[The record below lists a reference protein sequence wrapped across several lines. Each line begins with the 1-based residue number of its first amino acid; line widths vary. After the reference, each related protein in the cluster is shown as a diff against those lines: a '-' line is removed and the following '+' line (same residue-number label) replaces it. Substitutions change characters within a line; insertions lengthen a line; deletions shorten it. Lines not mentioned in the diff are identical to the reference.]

1 MRSLCLLFA
10 LILCSA
16 AAFAQ
21 TATGTITGT
30 ISDPAGAV
38 VANAPLD
45 LKNSE
50 TGTVY
55 QTATSSTG
63 NYTFSQLPAST
74 YQLTVNVPGFKTH
87 VRQNLGVQAAQTIRI
102 DVVLEVGTNAESVT
116 VSAQASMLSTESA
129 AVNSNVTT
137 DRMNSLPI
145 LGVGPATSSTHG
157 VRNPLASS
165 VLTAGVFW
173 VPNTS
178 MRVNGAPTNTFGI
191 KLDGQDITNGVNTS
205 NSQAQM
211 QPSVDALEE
220 VAIQASNYSAEFGQ
234 AGSGLIQYTTRSGT
248 NSFHGSA
255 YDYLVNEALWA
266 HQSFDHFR
274 NKQRRNDFGGTL
286 GGPVLIPKIYNGRDK
301 TFFFFNYEQFRES
314 TIVNTVTDT
323 VPTLAYRAGNF
334 SNLIGAP
341 FTGALATDGLGN
353 KMFQGMIF
361 DPATERL
368 APNGTRARLQFVG
381 NQIPITSFDPSAV
394 KLQNLI
400 PLPNFGTAATL
411 TNNYINPFPSKRVT
425 PIPSLKMDHSFSSK
439 FKISGYWSTTTTEVQ
454 YAPGGFALSEGFPD
468 TITATRGT
476 YIYSR
481 TYRLNLDYTVT
492 PTMLLHFGAG
502 YIVNDFGDTAP
513 ITNFDMVK
521 VLGISGGT
529 LGPTTGARVPVF
541 GAPLGN
547 GPITG
552 SLMGAQ
558 SLGGVQSMG
567 PYTGQV
573 RALLQRPTGNLSLS
587 WVKGN
592 HSYKFGGEVRF
603 DGYPTVTNTNT
614 SGSFVFSQDQT
625 NNSFFQ
631 GQALGGLFAGFPYA
645 SLLLGRPSSV
655 TLAQPTNTRGG
666 RGFYAWF
673 AQDTWKVT
681 RKLTVDYG
689 VRWDLMTYPREQYG
703 RSPDF
708 SPTLAN
714 ATAGGHPGATIYEAT
729 CNCRFAK
736 NYPWAYAPRIGVSY
750 QIHSKTVLRGA
761 IGLSYSSSQG
771 GGQGSAGANQTK
783 PSASFGDPAM
793 ILSQGIPLTPIWPDL
808 RANLFPASATPGP
821 GPTVVDQNYGRP
833 ARMLQYNVG
842 LQREVFRNLVVEA
855 SYVGNRGVWW
865 RTASLLD
872 YNALTPQNL
881 LSQYGLDWNNA
892 ADRAILASPLNLAAA
907 GRFQNKVPYAGFP
920 LTQTVAQSL
929 RPFPQFTSLGATGA
943 PLGKTWYDSLQLKG
957 TKRFSHGL
965 DFTFTYTRSKE
976 LQLGAEDYTGLGIIN
991 DVFNRDT
998 NKQLS
1003 NSSRPNWMTL
1013 AANYTTPKLDQNRWL
1028 SAMVRDWTIGAVLQY
1043 GSGLPIQAPL
1053 SPTNN
1058 NSATLLRGT
1067 YATRVPGV
1075 DPYLVDIN
1083 CHCYDPSQT
1092 QVLNP
1097 AAWTNTPSGQFS
1109 PSAAYYND
1117 YRYQRRPSE
1126 LASFGRVF
1134 RVKERLSLQIRAEFN
1149 NVFNRSLLLGGTVGT
1164 YINPNPGTSTTG
1176 GGLLGTIPARGPDGR
1191 YVSGFGT
1198 INTTGTVSGERQ
1210 GTIVARL
1217 TF

>member
-1 MRSLCLLFA
+1 MRFVSLLTA
-10 LILCSA
+10 LTLCSVA
-16 AAFAQ
+16 AIAQ

-38 VANAPLD
+38 VANAPLE

-50 TGTVY
+50 TGTVS
-55 QTATSSTG
+55 QTVSSSTG
-63 NYTFSQLPAST
+63 NFNFSQLAAAT

-87 VRQNLGVQAAQTIRI
+87 VRQNLGVQSAQTIRVDI
-102 DVVLEVGTNAESVT
+102 ILEVGTSVESVT
-116 VSAQASMLSTESA
+116 VSAQASMLTTESG

-234 AGSGLIQYTTRSGT
+234 AGSGLIQYTTKSGT

-266 HQSFDHFR
+266 HHSFDHIR
-274 NKQRRNDFGGTL
+274 NKQRRNDFGGTI
-286 GGPVLIPKIYNGRDK
+286 GGPVLIPKIYNGKDR
-301 TFFFFNYEQFRES
+301 TFFFFNYERFRETS
-314 TIVNTVTDT
+314 VVNDQVTT
-323 VPTLAYRAGNF
+323 VPTLAYRSGNF
-334 SNLIGAP
+334 ANLLDGRAL
-341 FTGALATDGLGN
+341 TGAAATDGLGN
-353 KMFQGMIF
+353 KMFEGMIF
-361 DPATERL
+361 DPSTERI
-368 APNGTRARLQFVG
+368 APDGTRARLQFPG
-381 NQIPITSFDPSAV
+381 NIIPSANFDPSAV

-400 PLPNFGTAATL
+400 PKPNLGPATQL
-411 TNNYINPFPSKRVT
+411 TNNFVNPFPSNRAT
-425 PIPSLKMDHSFSSK
+425 PIPSIKIDHSLSSK
-439 FKISGYWSTTTTEVQ
+439 LKLGFYWSSTSTEVQ

-468 TITATRGT
+468 EITQTRGT

-481 TYRLNLDYTVT
+481 TWRGNMDYTLT

-502 YIVNDFGDTAP
+502 YVVNDFGDTAP
-513 ITNFDMVK
+513 ITNFDMVA
-521 VLGISGGT
+521 VLGIKGGT
-529 LGPTTGARVPVF
+529 LGPTTGARVPVWQST
-541 GAPLGN
+541 LGLN
-547 GPITG
+547 STG
-552 SLMGAQ
+552 GTP
-558 SLGGVQSMG
+558 VMG
-567 PYTGQV
+567 PSTGQV
-573 RALLQRPTGNLSLS
+573 RALLQRPTGNLSLN
-587 WVKGN
+587 WVRGN

-603 DGYPTVTNTNT
+603 DGYPTVTNSNT
-614 SGSFVFSQDQT
+614 SGNFSFSTNQT
-625 NNSFFQ
+625 DNSFYSA
-631 GQALGGLFAGFPYA
+631 GQAKGGLFTGFPYA
-645 SLLLGRPSSV
+645 SLLLGAVSSGII
-655 TLAQPTNTRGG
+655 AQPAETRGG

-681 RKLTVDYG
+681 RKLTLDYG
-689 VRWDLMTYPREQYG
+689 IRWDLMTYPREQYG

-708 SPTLAN
+708 SPTVAN
-714 ATAGGHPGATIYEAT
+714 ATAGGHPGGTIYEAS

-736 NYPWAYAPRIGVSY
+736 NYPWAYAPRLGVSY
-750 QIHSKTVLRGA
+750 QVAPKTVLRGA
-761 IGLSYSSSQG
+761 IGLSYSMSQG
-771 GGQGSAGANQTK
+771 GGQGSAGANTSITN
-783 PSASFGDPAM
+783 PRFGDPAM
-793 ILSQGIPLTPIWPDL
+793 VLSQGIPISPIWPDL
-808 RANLFPASATPGP
+808 RANLFPVTVNTIAAGP
-821 GPTVVDQNYGRP
+821 PAVDQNYGRP
-833 ARMLQYNVG
+833 ARMVQYNVG
-842 LQREVFRNLVVEA
+842 LQREISRDLVVEA

-872 YNALTPQNL
+872 YNALTPQQL
-881 LSQYGLDWNNA
+881 LSQYGLDWSNA
-892 ADRAILASPLNLAAA
+892 ADRTILASPLNQPAA
-907 GRFQNKVPYAGFP
+907 GRFQNKIPYAGFP

-929 RPFPQFTSLGATGA
+929 RPFPQFTSLTPTGA

-957 TKRFSHGL
+957 TKRFSHGI

-976 LQLGAEDYTGLGIIN
+976 LQLGAEDYTGLGLIN
-991 DVFNRDT
+991 DVFNRAN

-1003 NSSRPNWMTL
+1003 ASSRPNWMTL
-1013 AANYTTPKLDQNRWL
+1013 ATNYTTPQWGENRWL
-1028 SAMVRDWTIGAVLQY
+1028 SYALRDWMLGAVLQY
-1043 GSGLPIQAPL
+1043 GSGLPIAVPL
-1053 SPTNN
+1053 NISNN
-1058 NSATLLRGT
+1058 NANTLLRG
-1067 YATRVPGV
+1067 ASWSTRVPGQPLFLQ
-1075 DPYLVDIN
+1075 DLN
-1083 CHCYDPSQT
+1083 CHCFDPSST

-1097 AAWTNTPSGQFS
+1097 AAWTDSPSGTFS

-1117 YRYQRRPSE
+1117 FRYGRRPSE
-1126 LASFGRVF
+1126 LASFGRTF
-1134 RVKERLSLQIRAEFN
+1134 HIKERVAFQVRAEFN
-1149 NVFNRSLLLGGTVGT
+1149 NVFNRSMLLGTTPGT
-1164 YINPNPGTSTTG
+1164 YINPSLTRNAALTK
-1176 GGLLGTIPARGPDGR
+1176 GPDGR

-1198 INTTGTVSGERQ
+1198 INTTGTISGERQ

>member
-1 MRSLCLLFA
+1 MRFWGLLSTLA
-10 LILCSA
+10 VCSA
-16 AAFAQ
+16 AALAQ
-21 TATGTITGT
+21 TATGTINGT

-38 VANAPLD
+38 VASAPLD

-55 QTATSSTG
+55 QTASSSTG
-63 NYTFSQLPAST
+63 NYTFSQLPAAT

-87 VRQNLGVQAAQTIRI
+87 VRQNLGVQAAQTIRV
-102 DVVLEVGTNAESVT
+102 DVVLEVGTSTESVT

-145 LGVGPATSSTHG
+145 LGVGPATASTHG

-220 VAIQASNYSAEFGQ
+220 VTIQASNYSAEFGQ
-234 AGSGLIQYTTRSGT
+234 AGSGLIQYTTKSGT

-255 YDYLVNEALWA
+255 YDYLVNEALYS
-266 HQSFDHFR
+266 HGDFDHLR

-286 GGPVLIPKIYNGRDK
+286 GGPILIPKVYNGKDK

-314 TIVNTVTDT
+314 TIVNNVLDT
-323 VPTLAYRAGNF
+323 VPTAAYRAGNF
-334 SNLIGAP
+334 SSLLGAP

-361 DPATERL
+361 DPDTEQL
-368 APNGTRARLQFVG
+368 APDGTRVRKQFPG
-381 NQIPITSFDPSAV
+381 NQIPLGRFDASAV

-400 PLPNFGTAATL
+400 PLPNVGTSATL
-411 TNNYINPFPSKRVT
+411 TNNYVNPFPSNRVT
-425 PIPSLKMDHSFSSK
+425 PIPSLKLDHSFSSK
-439 FKISGYWSTTTTEVQ
+439 FRISGYWSSTSTEVK

-481 TYRLNLDYTVT
+481 TWRANLDYTVT

-502 YIVNDFGDTAP
+502 YVVNDFRDTAP
-513 ITNFDMVK
+513 ITDFDMVK
-521 VLGISGGT
+521 ALGIAGGT
-529 LGPTTGARVPVF
+529 LGPTTGARPPIF
-541 GAPLGN
+541 GPPLGA
-547 GPITG
+547 GPQTG
-552 SLMGAQ
+552 SLMGPQ

-603 DGYPTVTNTNT
+603 DGYPTVTNSNT
-614 SGSFVFSQDQT
+614 SGNFAFSANQT
-625 NNSFFQ
+625 INSFFQ
-631 GQALGGLFAGFPYA
+631 GKALGGLFSGFPYA
-645 SLLLGRPSSV
+645 SLLLGAVNSV
-655 TLAQPTNTRGG
+655 TIAQPAETRGG

-673 AQDTWKVT
+673 AQDTWKIT
-681 RKLTVDYG
+681 RKLTLDYG
-689 VRWDLMTYPREQYG
+689 LRWDLMTYPREQYG

-714 ATAGGHPGATIYEAT
+714 STAGGHPGATIYEAS

-736 NYPWAYAPRIGVSY
+736 NYPWAYAPRLGVSY
-750 QIHSKTVLRGA
+750 QVLPKTVLRGG
-761 IGLSYSSSQG
+761 IGLSYSMSQG
-771 GGQGSAGANQTK
+771 GGQGSAGANQTLTN
-783 PSASFGDPAM
+783 PSFGDPAM
-793 ILSQGIPLTPIWPDL
+793 TLSQGIPLSPIWP
-808 RANLFPASATPGP
+808 NLIPNLYPSTATSITAGPPA
-821 GPTVVDQNYGRP
+821 VDQNYGRP
-833 ARMLQYNVG
+833 ARMWQYNLG
-842 LQREVFRNLVVEA
+842 FQREISRDLVVEA

-872 YNALTPQNL
+872 YNALTPQQL
-881 LSQYGLDWNNA
+881 QSQYNLDWSSS
-892 ADRAILASPLNLAAA
+892 ADRTILSSQLNSVAA

-920 LTQTVAQSL
+920 LTSTVAQSL
-929 RPFPQFTSLGATGA
+929 RPFPQFTTLAATGA
-943 PLGKTWYDSLQLKG
+943 PLGKTWYDSLQLKA

-965 DFTFTYTRSKE
+965 DFTWTYTRSKE
-976 LQLGAEDYTGLGIIN
+976 LDLGAEDYTGAGVIN
-991 DVFNRDT
+991 DVFNRDN

-1003 NSSRPNWMTL
+1003 ASSRPNWMTL
-1013 AANYTTPKLDQNRWL
+1013 AANYTTPKWSENRWL
-1028 SAMVRDWTIGAVLQY
+1028 SYALRDWTLGAVLQY
-1043 GSGLPIQAPL
+1043 GSGLPIQAPA
-1053 SPTNN
+1053 SPGNN
-1058 NSATLLRGT
+1058 NSSTLLRST
-1067 YATRVPGV
+1067 YATRVAGV
-1075 DPYLVDIN
+1075 PLYLVDMN
-1083 CHCYDPSQT
+1083 CHCYDPSKT

-1097 AAWTNTPSGQFS
+1097 AAWTDTPSGQFS

-1134 RVKERLSLQIRAEFN
+1134 RIKERASLQIRAEFN
-1149 NVFNRSLLLGGTVGT
+1149 NIFNRTLLLGGTAGT
-1164 YINPNPGTSTTG
+1164 YVNPSTALNTPVK
-1176 GGLLGTIPARGPDGR
+1176 TGPDGR
-1191 YVSGFGT
+1191 NISGFGT

-1210 GTIVARL
+1210 GTLVARI

>member
-1 MRSLCLLFA
+1 MRFFGLL
-10 LILCSA
+10 LVLGLCSVA
-16 AAFAQ
+16 ALAQ

-38 VANAPLD
+38 VSGAPIE

-50 TGTVY
+50 TGTVN
-55 QTATSSTG
+55 QTLSSSTG
-63 NYTFSQLPAST
+63 NYSFSQLPAAT

-87 VRQNLGVQAAQTIRI
+87 VRQSLSVQAAQTIRV
-102 DVVLEVGTNAESVT
+102 DVILEVGANTESVT
-116 VSAQASMLSTESA
+116 VSAEASMLSTESA

-145 LGVGPATSSTHG
+145 LGVGAATASTSG
-157 VRNPLASS
+157 VRNPLAAS

-205 NSQAQM
+205 SSQAQM

-248 NSFHGSA
+248 NVFHGSA
-255 YDYLVNEALWA
+255 YDYLVNEALYS
-266 HQSFDHFR
+266 HTEFDHSR

-286 GGPVLIPKIYNGRDK
+286 GGPIYIPKIYNGKDK
-301 TFFFFNYEQFRES
+301 TFFFFGYEQFRES
-314 TIVNTVTDT
+314 TVVNNVLDT
-323 VPTLAYRAGNF
+323 VPTVAYRAGDF
-334 SNLIGAP
+334 SSLLGAP

-353 KMFQGMIF
+353 KMLQGMIF
-361 DPATERL
+361 DPSTERL
-368 APNGTRARLQFVG
+368 APDGTRARLQFPG
-381 NQIPITSFDPSAV
+381 NKIPLTSFDPSAV

-400 PLPNFGTAATL
+400 PLPNLGPATQT
-411 TNNYINPFPSKRVT
+411 TNNYVNAFPSNRVT
-425 PIPSLKMDHSFSSK
+425 PIPSLKVDHTISSK
-439 FKISGYWSTTTTEVQ
+439 LKISGYWSTTSTEVQ
-454 YAPGGFALSEGFPD
+454 YAPAGFALSEGFPD

-476 YIYSR
+476 FIYSR
-481 TYRLNLDYTVT
+481 TYRANLDYTVT
-492 PTMLLHFGAG
+492 PTMLFHFGAG
-502 YIVNDFGDTAP
+502 YVVNDFGDTAP

-521 VLGISGGT
+521 VLGITGGT
-529 LGPTTGARVPVF
+529 LGPQNGARIPVF
-541 GAPLGN
+541 GQ
-547 GPITG
+547 GPTPQTG
-552 SLMGAQ
+552 TLMGPQ
-558 SLGGVQSMG
+558 SLGGVQALG

-573 RALLQRPTGNLSLS
+573 RAFLQRPTGNTSLS

-614 SGSFVFSQDQT
+614 SGNFAFSTDQT

-631 GQALGGLFAGFPYA
+631 GKALGGLFAGFPYA
-645 SLLLGRPSSV
+645 SLLLGRPTSF
-655 TLAQPTNTRGG
+655 TIAQPADTRGG

-681 RKLTVDYG
+681 RKLTLDYG
-689 VRWDLMTYPREQYG
+689 LRWDLMTYPREQYG

-714 ATAGGHPGATIYEAT
+714 STAGGHPGATIYEAT
-729 CNCRFAK
+729 CNCRFAH
-736 NYPWAYAPRIGVSY
+736 NYPWAYAPRLGAAY
-750 QIHSKTVLRGA
+750 QLNSKTVLRAA
-761 IGLSYSSSQG
+761 IGLSYSMSQG
-771 GGQGSAGANQTK
+771 GGQGSAGANETV
-783 PSASFGDPAM
+783 ASSNFGDPAM
-793 ILSQGIPLTPIWPDL
+793 ILSQGIPLSPIWPDL
-808 RANLFPASATPGP
+808 RANLFPSTSTSITAGP
-821 GPTVVDQNYGRP
+821 PVVDQNYGRP
-833 ARMLQYNVG
+833 ARMLQYSVG
-842 LQREVFRNLVVEA
+842 LQREISRDLVVEA

-872 YNALTPQNL
+872 YNALTPQQL
-881 LSQYGLDWNNA
+881 LSKYGLDWSNP
-892 ADRAILASPLNLAAA
+892 ADRTILAAQLNSAAA

-920 LTQTVAQSL
+920 LTQSVAQSL

-943 PLGKTWYDSLQLKG
+943 PLGKTWYDSLQLKA
-957 TKRFSHGL
+957 TKRLSHGVN
-965 DFTFTYTRSKE
+965 FTWTYTRSKE
-976 LQLGAEDYTGLGIIN
+976 LQLGAEDYTGLGVIN
-991 DVFNRDT
+991 DVFNRDN

-1003 NSSRPNWMTL
+1003 ASSRPNWMTL
-1013 AANYTTPKLDQNRWL
+1013 AVNYTTPKVSQNRWL
-1028 SAMVRDWTIGAVLQY
+1028 SFATRDWMLGAVLQY
-1043 GSGLPIQAPL
+1043 GSGLPIQAPA
-1053 SPTNN
+1053 SPNN
-1058 NSATLLRGT
+1058 NNNLTLLRST

-1075 DPYLVDIN
+1075 PLYLVDIN
-1083 CHCYDPSQT
+1083 CHCYDPSKT

-1097 AAWTNTPSGQFS
+1097 AAWTDTPSGTFS

-1126 LASFGRVF
+1126 LASIGRTF
-1134 RVKERLSLQIRAEFN
+1134 RVKERVSLALRAEFN
-1149 NVFNRSLLLGGTVGT
+1149 NVFNRTLLLGATAGT
-1164 YINPNPGTSTTG
+1164 YVNPSTALNTP
-1176 GGLLGTIPARGPDGR
+1176 IKAGPDGR

-1198 INTTGTVSGERQ
+1198 INTTGTISGERQ

>member
-1 MRSLCLLFA
+1 MRFFGLLST
-10 LILCSA
+10 LLLCSA
-16 AAFAQ
+16 AALAQ

-50 TGTVY
+50 TGTIY
-55 QTATSSTG
+55 QTASSSTG
-63 NYTFSQLPAST
+63 NYTFSQLPAAT

-102 DVVLEVGTNAESVT
+102 DVVLEVGTSAESVT

-145 LGVGPATSSTHG
+145 LGVGPATASTHG

-220 VAIQASNYSAEFGQ
+220 VTIQASNYSAEFGQ
-234 AGSGLIQYTTRSGT
+234 AGSGLIQYTTKSGT

-255 YDYLVNEALWA
+255 YDYLVNEALYS
-266 HQSFDHFR
+266 HGDFDHLR

-286 GGPVLIPKIYNGRDK
+286 GGPILIPKVYNGKDK

-314 TIVNTVTDT
+314 AIVNNVLDT
-323 VPTLAYRAGNF
+323 VPTAAYRTGTF
-334 SNLIGAP
+334 SSLLGAP

-353 KMFQGMIF
+353 KMLQGMIF
-361 DPATERL
+361 DPNTEQL
-368 APNGTRARLQFVG
+368 APDGTRVRTQFPS
-381 NQIPITSFDPSAV
+381 NQIPLSRFDPSAV

-400 PLPNFGTAATL
+400 PLPNVGTSATL
-411 TNNYINPFPSKRVT
+411 TNNYVNAFPSNRVT
-425 PIPSLKMDHSFSSK
+425 PIPSLKLDHSFSSK
-439 FKISGYWSTTTTEVQ
+439 FRISGYWSSTSTEVK

-481 TYRLNLDYTVT
+481 TWRANLDYTVT

-502 YIVNDFGDTAP
+502 YVVNDFGDTAP
-513 ITNFDMVK
+513 ITDFDMVK
-521 VLGISGGT
+521 VLGIAGGT
-529 LGPTTGARVPVF
+529 LGPTTGARPPIF
-541 GAPLGN
+541 GPPLGA
-547 GPITG
+547 GPQTG
-552 SLMGAQ
+552 SLMGPQ

-603 DGYPTVTNTNT
+603 DGYPTVTNSNT
-614 SGSFVFSQDQT
+614 SGSFAFSANQT
-625 NNSFFQ
+625 INSFFQ
-631 GQALGGLFAGFPYA
+631 GKALGGLFSGFPYA
-645 SLLLGRPSSV
+645 SLLLGAVNSV
-655 TLAQPTNTRGG
+655 TIAQPAETRGG

-673 AQDTWKVT
+673 AQDTWKIT
-681 RKLTVDYG
+681 RKLTLDYG
-689 VRWDLMTYPREQYG
+689 LRWDLMTYPREQYG
-703 RSPDF
+703 RSPNF

-714 ATAGGHPGATIYEAT
+714 STAGGHPGATIYEAS
-729 CNCRFAK
+729 CNCRFAN
-736 NYPWAYAPRIGVSY
+736 NYPWAYAPRLGVSY
-750 QIHSKTVLRGA
+750 QVLPKTVLRGG
-761 IGLSYSSSQG
+761 IGLSYSMSQG
-771 GGQGSAGANQTK
+771 GGQGSAGANQTLTN
-783 PSASFGDPAM
+783 PSFGDPAM
-793 ILSQGIPLTPIWPDL
+793 ILSQGIPLNPTWP
-808 RANLFPASATPGP
+808 NLVPNLYPSTATSITAGP
-821 GPTVVDQNYGRP
+821 PVVDQNYGRP
-833 ARMLQYNVG
+833 ARMWQYNLG
-842 LQREVFRNLVVEA
+842 FQREISRDLVVEA

-872 YNALTPQNL
+872 YNALTPQQL
-881 LSQYGLDWNNA
+881 QSQYNLDWSSS
-892 ADRAILASPLNLAAA
+892 ADRTILSSQLNSVAA

-920 LTQTVAQSL
+920 LTSTVAQSL
-929 RPFPQFTSLGATGA
+929 RPFPQFTTLAATGA

-965 DFTFTYTRSKE
+965 DFTWTYTRSKE
-976 LQLGAEDYTGLGIIN
+976 LDLGAEDYTGAGVIN
-991 DVFNRDT
+991 DVFNRDN

-1003 NSSRPNWMTL
+1003 ASSRPNWMTL
-1013 AANYTTPKLDQNRWL
+1013 AANYTTPKWNENRWL
-1028 SAMVRDWTIGAVLQY
+1028 SYALRDWTLGAVLQY
-1043 GSGLPIQAPL
+1043 GSGLPIQAPA
-1053 SPTNN
+1053 SPGNN
-1058 NSATLLRGT
+1058 NSSTLLRST
-1067 YATRVPGV
+1067 YATRVAGV
-1075 DPYLVDIN
+1075 PLYLADIN
-1083 CHCYDPSQT
+1083 CHCYDPSKT

-1097 AAWTNTPSGQFS
+1097 AAWTDTPSGQFS

-1134 RVKERLSLQIRAEFN
+1134 RIKERASLQIRAEFN
-1149 NVFNRSLLLGGTVGT
+1149 NIFNRSLLLGGTVGT
-1164 YINPNPGTSTTG
+1164 YVNPSTALNTPVK
-1176 GGLLGTIPARGPDGR
+1176 TGPDGR
-1191 YVSGFGT
+1191 NISGFGT

-1210 GTIVARL
+1210 GTLVARI

>member
-1 MRSLCLLFA
+1 MRFFGLLFA
-10 LILCSA
+10 LCLCSA
-16 AAFAQ
+16 ATFAQ

-38 VANAPLD
+38 VAGAPIE

-50 TGTVY
+50 TGTVN
-55 QTATSSTG
+55 QTVSSSTG
-63 NYTFSQLPAST
+63 NYSFSQLPPST
-74 YQLTVNVPGFKTH
+74 FELTVNVPGFKKH
-87 VRQNLGVQAAQTIRI
+87 VRQNLGVQSAQTIRI
-102 DVVLEVGTNAESVT
+102 DVSLEVGTSVESVT
-116 VSAQASMLSTESA
+116 VSAEASMLSTESA
-129 AVNSNVTT
+129 SVNSNVTT
-137 DRMNSLPI
+137 DRMNALPI
-145 LGVGPATSSTHG
+145 LGVGPATASTHG

-234 AGSGLIQYTTRSGT
+234 AGSGLIQYTTKSGT
-248 NSFHGSA
+248 NNFHGSA
-255 YDYLVNEALWA
+255 YDYLVNEALYA
-266 HQSFDHFR
+266 HESFDHLR

-286 GGPVLIPKIYNGRDK
+286 GGPIWIPKIYNGKDK

-323 VPTLAYRAGNF
+323 VPTVAYRSGDF
-334 SNLIGAP
+334 SNLLGAP
-341 FTGALATDGLGN
+341 LTGALATDGLGN
-353 KMFQGMIF
+353 KMLQGMIF
-361 DPATERL
+361 DPTTEQL
-368 APNGTRARLQFVG
+368 APNGTRVRLQYPG
-381 NQIPITSFDPSAV
+381 NKIPLTSFDPSAI

-400 PLPNFGTAATL
+400 PLPNVGTPATT
-411 TNNYINPFPSKRVT
+411 TNNYINPFPSDRVT
-425 PIPSLKMDHSFSSK
+425 PIPSVKADHSFSSK
-439 FKISGYWSTTTTEVQ
+439 LKISFYWSSTTTEVE

-481 TYRLNLDYTVT
+481 TWRGNLDYTLT

-502 YIVNDFGDTAP
+502 YVVNDFGDTAP

-521 VLGISGGT
+521 VLGITGGT

-541 GAPLGN
+541 GQGATPA
-547 GPITG
+547 TG
-552 SLMGAQ
+552 TLMGPQ
-558 SLGGVQSMG
+558 GFGGVQAMG

-603 DGYPTVTNTNT
+603 DGYPTVTNSNT
-614 SGSFVFSQDQT
+614 SGNFVFSQIET
-625 NNSFFQ
+625 MNTFFQ
-631 GQALGGLFAGFPYA
+631 PQGTNLGGAFVGFPYA
-645 SLLLGRPSSV
+645 SLLLGRVDSV
-655 TLAQPTNTRGG
+655 TLAQPAETRGG

-681 RKLTVDYG
+681 RKLTFDYG
-689 VRWDLMTYPREQYG
+689 IRWDLMTYPREQYG

-714 ATAGGHPGATIYEAT
+714 ATAGGHPGATIYEAS
-729 CNCRFAK
+729 CNCRFAN

-750 QIHSKTVLRGA
+750 QVRPKTVLRGA
-761 IGLSYSSSQG
+761 IGLSYSMSQG

-783 PSASFGDPAM
+783 PSSNFGDPSM
-793 ILSQGIPLTPIWPDL
+793 ILSQGIPLTPVWPDL

-821 GPTVVDQNYGRP
+821 GPAAVDQNYGRP
-833 ARMLQYNVG
+833 ARMVQYNVG
-842 LQREVFRNLVVEA
+842 LQREISRDLVVEA

-872 YNALTPQNL
+872 YNALTPQQL
-881 LSQYGLDWNNA
+881 LSQYNLDWSNP
-892 ADRAILASPLNLAAA
+892 ADRAILSAQLGSAAA
-907 GRFQNKVPYAGFP
+907 GRFQGKVPYAGFP

-929 RPFPQFTSLGATGA
+929 RPFPQFTSLTPTGA
-943 PLGKTWYDSLQLKG
+943 PLGKTWYDSLQLKA
-957 TKRFSHGL
+957 TKRFSHGI
-965 DFTFTYTRSKE
+965 DFTWTYTRSKE
-976 LQLGAEDYTGLGIIN
+976 LQLGAEDYTGLGVIN
-991 DVFNRDT
+991 DVFNRNN

-1003 NSSRPNWMTL
+1003 ASSRPNWMTL
-1013 AANYTTPKLDQNRWL
+1013 AANYTTPKWNENRYVNYAL
-1028 SAMVRDWTIGAVLQY
+1028 RDWTIGAVLQY
-1043 GSGLPIQAPL
+1043 GSGLPIQAPT
-1053 SPTNN
+1053 SPGNTN
-1058 NSATLLRGT
+1058 SSSLLRST

-1075 DPYLVDIN
+1075 PLYLVDIN
-1083 CHCYDPSQT
+1083 CHCYDPSKT

-1097 AAWTNTPSGQFS
+1097 AAWTDTPTGTFS

-1134 RVKERLSLQIRAEFN
+1134 HVKERVSLQIRAEFN
-1149 NVFNRSLLLGGTVGT
+1149 NVFNRSLLLGVTAGT
-1164 YINPNPGTSTTG
+1164 YVNPSTALNT
-1176 GGLLGTIPARGPDGR
+1176 LPKAGPDGR
-1191 YVSGFGT
+1191 YISGFGT
-1198 INTTGTVSGERQ
+1198 INTTGSVSGERQ
-1210 GTIVARL
+1210 GTLVARI

>member
-1 MRSLCLLFA
+1 MRHLCVIAALSLCLGEVY
-10 LILCSA
+10 
-16 AAFAQ
+16 AQ

-38 VANAPLD
+38 VPNAPLE

-50 TGTVY
+50 TGTVF

-63 NYTFSQLPAST
+63 NYSFSQLPAAS

-87 VRQNLGVQAAQTIRI
+87 VRQNLGVQAAQTIRV
-102 DVVLEVGTNAESVT
+102 DVVLEVGANTESVT
-116 VSAQASMLSTESA
+116 VSAEASMLSTESA

-205 NSQAQM
+205 NSQAQT
-211 QPSVDALEE
+211 QPSVDSLQE
-220 VAIQASNYSAEFGQ
+220 VTIQASNYSAEFGQ

-248 NSFHGSA
+248 NTFHGTA

-266 HQSFDHFR
+266 HHTFDHVR

-286 GGPVLIPKIYNGRDK
+286 GGPIFIPKIYDGHDK

-314 TIVNTVTDT
+314 SVVNDQIDT
-323 VPTLAYRAGNF
+323 VPTLNYRQGNF
-334 SNLIGAP
+334 ANLLTGKA
-341 FTGALATDGLGN
+341 FSGALATDGLGN
-353 KMFQGMIF
+353 KILEGMIY
-361 DPATERL
+361 DPKTERL

-381 NQIPITSFDPSAV
+381 NQIPATSFDPSAV

-400 PLPNFGTAATL
+400 PLPNLGRAGQTTA
-411 TNNYINPFPSKRVT
+411 NFVNPFPSDRVT
-425 PIPSLKMDHSFSSK
+425 PIPSVKLDHSISAK
-439 FKISGYWSTTTTEVQ
+439 FKISGYWSSTTTEVK

-468 TITATRGT
+468 EITATRGT

-481 TYRLNLDYTVT
+481 TWRANLDYTLT

-513 ITNFDMVK
+513 ITNFDMKK

-529 LGPTTGARVPVF
+529 LGPANGARPPIF
-541 GAPLGN
+541 GPPLGA
-547 GPITG
+547 GPQTG
-552 SLMGAQ
+552 SLMGPL
-558 SLGGVQSMG
+558 SLGGVQSLG

-603 DGYPTVTNTNT
+603 DGYPTVTNSNT
-614 SGSFVFSQDQT
+614 SGNFAFSTNQT
-625 NNSFFQ
+625 DNSFFSA
-631 GQALGGLFAGFPYA
+631 GQAKGGLFTGFPYA
-645 SLLLGRPSSV
+645 SLLLGAVNSF
-655 TLAQPTNTRGG
+655 TIAQPAETRGG

-673 AQDTWKVT
+673 AQDTWKVS
-681 RKLTVDYG
+681 RKLTFDYG
-689 VRWDLMTYPREQYG
+689 LRWDLMTYPREQYG

-714 ATAGGHPGATIYEAT
+714 PTVGGHPGATIYEAT
-729 CNCRFAK
+729 CNCRFAH
-736 NYPWAYAPRIGVSY
+736 NYPWAYAPRLGVAY
-750 QIHSKTVLRGA
+750 QVRPKTVLRGGFG
-761 IGLSYSSSQG
+761 ISYSMSQG
-771 GGQGSAGANQTK
+771 GGQGSAGANQTRL
-783 PSASFGDPAM
+783 SSNFGDPAM
-793 ILSQGIPLTPIWPDL
+793 ILSQGIPFTPAWPDL
-808 RANLFPASATPGP
+808 RAGLFPVSPTPGP

-833 ARMLQYNVG
+833 ARMYQWNIG
-842 LQREVFRNLVVEA
+842 IQREISRDFIVEA
-855 SYVGNRGVWW
+855 TYIGNRGVWW

-872 YNALTPQNL
+872 YNALTPQQL
-881 LSQYGLDWNNA
+881 LSQYGLDWSNP
-892 ADRAILASPLNLAAA
+892 ADRTILSSQVNNVNA
-907 GRFQNKVPYAGFP
+907 GRFQNKIPYAGFP
-920 LTQTVAQSL
+920 ATQTVAQSL
-929 RPFPQFTSLGATGA
+929 RPFPQFTSLSATGA
-943 PLGKTWYDSLQLKG
+943 PLGKTWYDALQLKA
-957 TKRFSHGL
+957 TKRFSHGI
-965 DFTFTYTRSKE
+965 DFTWTYTRSKE

-991 DVFNRDT
+991 DVFNRDN

-1003 NSSRPNWMTL
+1003 ASSRPNWMTL
-1013 AANYTTPKLDQNRWL
+1013 AANYTTPKWGQNRWL
-1028 SAMVRDWTIGAVLQY
+1028 SYALRDWMLGAVLQY
-1043 GSGLPIQAPL
+1043 GSGLPIPTPA
-1053 SPTNN
+1053 SPGNN

-1067 YATRVPGV
+1067 YATRVPGEPLFLQ
-1075 DPYLVDIN
+1075 DLN
-1083 CHCYDPSQT
+1083 CHCFDPSAT
-1092 QVLNP
+1092 VVLNP
-1097 AAWTNTPSGQFS
+1097 AAWTDTPNGTFS

-1117 YRYQRRPSE
+1117 FRYQRRPSE
-1126 LASFGRVF
+1126 LMSFGRTF
-1134 RVKERLSLQIRAEFN
+1134 RITERTNLQIRAEFN
-1149 NVFNRSLLLGGTVGT
+1149 NVFNRPLLLGTTAGT
-1164 YINPNPGTSTTG
+1164 YINPSTA
-1176 GGLLGTIPARGPDGR
+1176 LGTTPKTNGPNDPR
-1191 YVSGFGT
+1191 YISGFGT

-1210 GTIVARL
+1210 GTLVARF

>member
-1 MRSLCLLFA
+1 MRSVGLLFA
-10 LILCSA
+10 LLVCSA

-38 VANAPLD
+38 VANAPLE

-50 TGTVY
+50 SGTVY

-63 NYTFSQLPAST
+63 NYTFSQLPAAT

-87 VRQNLGVQAAQTIRI
+87 VRQSLGVQAAQTIRI
-102 DVVLEVGTNAESVT
+102 DVILEVGTNTESVT

-205 NSQAQM
+205 SSQAQM

-220 VAIQASNYSAEFGQ
+220 VTIQASNYSAEYGQ
-234 AGSGLIQYTTRSGT
+234 AGSGLIQYTTKSGT
-248 NSFHGSA
+248 NTFHGSA

-266 HQSFDHFR
+266 HHSFDHIR
-274 NKQRRNDFGGTL
+274 NKQRRNDFGGTI
-286 GGPVLIPKIYNGRDK
+286 GGPIIIPKIYNGKDK
-301 TFFFFNYEQFRES
+301 TFFFFNYERFRETS
-314 TIVNTVTDT
+314 VVSDQVTT
-323 VPTLAYRAGNF
+323 VPTLNYRAGNF
-334 SNLIGAP
+334 ANLLDGRP
-341 FTGALATDGLGN
+341 LTGLAATDGLGN
-353 KMFQGMIF
+353 KMFEGMIF
-361 DPATERL
+361 DPATEQT
-368 APNGTRARLQFVG
+368 APNGTRARLQYVG
-381 NQIPITSFDPSAV
+381 NQIPVTSFDPSAV

-400 PLPNFGTAATL
+400 PKPNLGPATQL
-411 TNNYINPFPSKRVT
+411 TNNFVNPFPSNRAT
-425 PIPSLKMDHSFSSK
+425 PIPSLKVDHSISSK
-439 FKISGYWSTTTTEVQ
+439 LKIGFYWSSTSTEVQ

-468 TITATRGT
+468 EVTQTRGT

-481 TYRLNLDYTVT
+481 TWRGNLDYTLT

-502 YIVNDFGDTAP
+502 YVVNDFGDTAP

-529 LGPTTGARVPVF
+529 LGPTTGARIPVWQST
-541 GAPLGN
+541 LGPN
-547 GPITG
+547 STG
-552 SLMGAQ
+552 GTPT
-558 SLGGVQSMG
+558 MG
-567 PYTGQV
+567 PATGQV
-573 RALLQRPTGNLSLS
+573 RALLQRPTGNLSLN

-603 DGYPTVTNTNT
+603 DGYPTVTNSNT
-614 SGSFVFSQDQT
+614 SGNFTFSTNQT
-625 NNSFFQ
+625 DNSFFSAN
-631 GQALGGLFAGFPYA
+631 QAKGGLFTGFPYA
-645 SLLLGRPSSV
+645 SLLLGAPNAV
-655 TLAQPTNTRGG
+655 TLAQPAETRGG

-681 RKLTVDYG
+681 RRLTLDYG
-689 VRWDLMTYPREQYG
+689 LRWDLFTYPREQYG

-708 SPTLAN
+708 SPTLVNAN
-714 ATAGGHPGATIYEAT
+714 AGGHPGATIYEAN

-736 NYPWAYAPRIGVSY
+736 NYPWAYAPRLGVSY
-750 QIHSKTVLRGA
+750 QLASKTVLRGA
-761 IGLSYSSSQG
+761 VGLSYSMSQG
-771 GGQGSAGANQTK
+771 GGQGSAGANQTAT
-783 PSASFGDPAM
+783 SQSFGDPVM
-793 ILSQGIPLTPIWPDL
+793 ILSNGIPIKPIWPDL
-808 RANLFPASATPGP
+808 RANLFPTTAGTVGSGASVPPA
-821 GPTVVDQNYGRP
+821 VDQNYGRP
-833 ARMLQYNVG
+833 ARMIQYNIG
-842 LQREVFRNLVVEA
+842 LQREISRDLVVEA

-872 YNALTPQNL
+872 YNALTPQQL
-881 LSQYGLDWNNA
+881 LSQYSLDWSNP
-892 ADRAILASPLNLAAA
+892 ADRAILASPLNLPAA

-920 LTQTVAQSL
+920 VTQTVAQSL
-929 RPFPQFTSLGATGA
+929 RPFPQFTTIGATGA
-943 PLGKTWYDSLQLKG
+943 PLGKTWYDALQVKA

-976 LQLGAEDYTGLGIIN
+976 LQLGAEDYTGLGLIN
-991 DVFNRDT
+991 DVFNRDN

-1003 NSSRPNWMTL
+1003 ASSRPNAMTF
-1013 AANYTTPKLDQNRWL
+1013 ATNYTTPKWGENRWL
-1028 SAMVRDWTIGAVLQY
+1028 SYALRDWMLGAVLQY
-1043 GSGLPIQAPL
+1043 GSGLPIAVPL
-1053 SPTNN
+1053 NTNN
-1058 NSATLLRGT
+1058 NNASTLLRG
-1067 YATRVPGV
+1067 ASWSTRVPGQPLFLQ
-1075 DPYLVDIN
+1075 DLN
-1083 CHCYDPSQT
+1083 CHCFDPSTT

-1097 AAWTNTPSGQFS
+1097 LAWTDTPSGTFS

-1117 YRYQRRPSE
+1117 FRYGRRPSE
-1126 LASFGRVF
+1126 LASFGRTF
-1134 RVKERLSLQIRAEFN
+1134 RLKERVAFQIRAEFN
-1149 NVFNRSLLLGGTVGT
+1149 NVFNRSLLQGTTPGT
-1164 YINPNPGTSTTG
+1164 FINPSTSRNAA
-1176 GGLLGTIPARGPDGR
+1176 LNKAPDGR

-1198 INTTGTVSGERQ
+1198 INTTGTISGERQ

>member
-1 MRSLCLLFA
+1 MRSIGLLLA
-10 LILCSA
+10 LLVCSA
-16 AAFAQ
+16 AVFAQ

-38 VANAPLD
+38 VANAPLE

-63 NYTFSQLPAST
+63 NYTFQQLPAST

-102 DVVLEVGTNAESVT
+102 DIILEVGTNTESVT

-129 AVNSNVTT
+129 SVNTNVTT
-137 DRMNSLPI
+137 DRMNELPI
-145 LGVGPATSSTHG
+145 LGVGPATASTHG

-205 NSQAQM
+205 NSQAQT

-255 YDYLVNEALWA
+255 YDYLVNEALYA
-266 HQSFDHFR
+266 HQDFDHLR
-274 NKQRRNDFGGTL
+274 NKQRRNDFGGSL
-286 GGPVLIPKIYNGRDK
+286 GGPIIIPKIYNGKDK

-314 TIVNTVTDT
+314 TIVNTVLDT
-323 VPTLAYRAGNF
+323 VPTVAYRKGDFSALLGN
-334 SNLIGAP
+334 GTP

-353 KMFQGMIF
+353 QMLQGMIF
-361 DPATERL
+361 DPSTERL
-368 APNGTRARLQFVG
+368 APNGTRARLQFPG
-381 NQIPITSFDPSAV
+381 NQIPLASFDSSAV
-394 KLQNLI
+394 KLQNFI
-400 PLPNFGTAATL
+400 PLPNIGTANTF
-411 TNNYINPFPSKRVT
+411 TNNYINPFPSDRVT
-425 PIPSLKMDHSFSSK
+425 PIPSLKLDHSFSSK
-439 FKISGYWSTTTTEVQ
+439 LKISGYWSSTTTEVE

-468 TITATRGT
+468 EITATRGT

-481 TYRLNLDYTVT
+481 TWRANLDYTLT

-513 ITNFDMVK
+513 ITNFDMNK
-521 VLGISGGT
+521 VLGIAGGT
-529 LGPTTGARVPVF
+529 LGPTTGARVPIF
-541 GAPLGN
+541 GAPAGLA
-547 GPITG
+547 PPTSG
-552 SLMGAQ
+552 SLVGPQ
-558 SLGGVQSMG
+558 GFGGVQAMG

-603 DGYPTVTNTNT
+603 DGYPTVTNSNT
-614 SGSFVFSQDQT
+614 SGNFAFSADQT

-631 GQALGGLFAGFPYA
+631 GKALGGLFAGFPYA
-645 SLLLGRPSSV
+645 SLLLGDVSSV
-655 TLAQPTNTRGG
+655 TLAQPAETRGG
-666 RGFYAWF
+666 RGFYAWY

-681 RKLTVDYG
+681 RKLTLDYG
-689 VRWDLMTYPREQYG
+689 LRWDLMTYPREQYG

-708 SPTLAN
+708 SPTLVN
-714 ATAGGHPGATIYEAT
+714 ATAGGHPGGTIYEAN
-729 CNCRFAK
+729 CNCRFAS
-736 NYPWAYAPRIGVSY
+736 NYPFAYAPRIGVSY
-750 QIHSKTVLRGA
+750 QALSKTVIRGA
-761 IGLSYSSSQG
+761 IGLSYSMSQG

-793 ILSQGIPLTPIWPDL
+793 VLSQGIPLTPIWPDL

-842 LQREVFRNLVVEA
+842 IQREITRDLVVEA

-872 YNALTPQNL
+872 YNALTPQGL
-881 LSQYGLDWNNA
+881 FSQYGLDWSNPN
-892 ADRAILASPLNLAAA
+892 DRAILSSQIGSVGA
-907 GRFQNKVPYAGFP
+907 GRFQNKLPYAGFP
-920 LTQTVAQSL
+920 SGSTVAQSL
-929 RPFPQFTSLGATGA
+929 RPFPQFTSLAATGA
-943 PLGKTWYDSLQLKG
+943 PLGKTWYDALQLKA

-965 DFTFTYTRSKE
+965 DFTWTYTRSKE
-976 LQLGAEDYTGLGIIN
+976 LDLGAEDYTGLGVIN
-991 DVFNRDT
+991 DVFNRDN

-1003 NSSRPNWMTL
+1003 ASSRPNWMTL
-1013 AANYTTPKLDQNRWL
+1013 AVNYTTPRWNQNRWVSQAL
-1028 SAMVRDWTIGAVLQY
+1028 RDWTVGAVLQY
-1043 GSGLPIQAPL
+1043 GSGLPIQAPA
-1053 SPTNN
+1053 SPGNN
-1058 NSATLLRGT
+1058 NSLTLLRST

-1075 DPYLVDIN
+1075 PLYLVDLN
-1083 CHCYDPSQT
+1083 CHCYDPSKT

-1097 AAWTNTPSGQFS
+1097 AAWIDTPNGQFS

-1126 LASFGRVF
+1126 LASVGRIF
-1134 RVKERLSLQIRAEFN
+1134 RIKERASLQIRAEFN
-1149 NVFNRSLLLGGTVGT
+1149 NVFNRPLLLGGTAGT
-1164 YINPNPGTSTTG
+1164 YVNPSTALNT
-1176 GGLLGTIPARGPDGR
+1176 PVKAGPDGR
-1191 YVSGFGT
+1191 NISGFGT
-1198 INTTGTVSGERQ
+1198 INTTGAVSGERQ
-1210 GTIVARL
+1210 GTLVARI

>member
-1 MRSLCLLFA
+1 MRFWCLLSA
-10 LILCSA
+10 LCLCSA
-16 AAFAQ
+16 AASAQ

-38 VANAPLD
+38 VANAPLE

-63 NYTFSQLPAST
+63 NYTFSQLPAAT

-102 DVVLEVGTNAESVT
+102 DVVLEVGTSTESVT
-116 VSAQASMLSTESA
+116 VSAEASMLSTESA

-145 LGVGPATSSTHG
+145 LGVGAATASTSG
-157 VRNPLASS
+157 VRNPLAAS

-205 NSQAQM
+205 TSQAQM

-255 YDYLVNEALWA
+255 YDYFVNEALYS
-266 HQSFDHFR
+266 HEDYDHLR
-274 NKQRRNDFGGTL
+274 NRNRRNDFGGTL
-286 GGPVLIPKIYNGRDK
+286 GGPIWIPKIYNGKDK
-301 TFFFFNYEQFRES
+301 TFFFFGYEEFLES
-314 TIVNTVTDT
+314 TIVNNVLDT

-334 SNLIGAP
+334 SSLLGS
-341 FTGALATDGLGN
+341 TSLGTDGFGN
-353 KMFQGMIF
+353 KILQGMIY
-361 DPATERL
+361 DPTTDHTFAD
-368 APNGTRARLQFVG
+368 GTRARLQFPG
-381 NQIPITSFDPSAV
+381 NQIPLTSFDPSAV

-400 PLPNFGTAATL
+400 PLPNLGPANQT
-411 TNNYINPFPSKRVT
+411 TNNYVNPFPSNRTT
-425 PIPSLKMDHSFSSK
+425 PIPSLKVDHSISSK
-439 FKISGYWSTTTTEVQ
+439 LKISGYWSSTSTEVE
-454 YAPGGFALSEGFPD
+454 YSPGGFALSEGFPD

-481 TYRLNLDYTVT
+481 TYRGNLDYTLT
-492 PTMLLHFGAG
+492 PTMLFHFGAG
-502 YIVNDFGDTAP
+502 YVVNDFRDTAP

-521 VLGISGGT
+521 TLGITGGT

-541 GAPLGN
+541 GQGATPQ
-547 GPITG
+547 TG
-552 SLMGAQ
+552 TLMGPL
-558 SLGGVQSMG
+558 SLGGVQSLG

-573 RALLQRPTGNLSLS
+573 RALLQRPTGNASLS
-587 WVKGN
+587 WVRGN

-603 DGYPTVTNTNT
+603 DGYPTVTNSNT
-614 SGSFVFSQDQT
+614 SGNFAFSTNQT
-625 NNSFFQ
+625 DDSFFAN
-631 GQALGGLFAGFPYA
+631 GQAKGGSFTGFPYA
-645 SLLLGRPSSV
+645 SLLLGAVSSV
-655 TLAQPTNTRGG
+655 TIAQPADTRGG

-681 RKLTVDYG
+681 RKLTLDYG
-689 VRWDLMTYPREQYG
+689 LRWDLFTYPREQYG

-714 ATAGGHPGATIYEAT
+714 STAGGHPGATIYEAT
-729 CNCRFAK
+729 CNCRFAN
-736 NYPWAYAPRIGVSY
+736 NYPYAYAPRVGVSY
-750 QIHSKTVLRGA
+750 QVRPKTVLRGA
-761 IGLSYSSSQG
+761 IGLSYSMSQG
-771 GGQGSAGANQTK
+771 GGQGSAGANETVTN
-783 PSASFGDPAM
+783 PTFGAPAM
-793 ILSQGIPLTPIWPDL
+793 TLSTGIPLSPVWPDL
-808 RANLFPASATPGP
+808 RANLYPSTATSITAGPPA
-821 GPTVVDQNYGRP
+821 VDQNYGRP
-833 ARMLQYNVG
+833 ARMLQYSVG
-842 LQREVFRNLVVEA
+842 LQREISRDLVVEA

-865 RTASLLD
+865 RTSSLLD
-872 YNALTPQNL
+872 YNALTPQGL
-881 LSQYGLDWNNA
+881 LSQYGLDWSNP
-892 ADRAILASPLNLAAA
+892 ADRAILSAPLNSAAA

-920 LTQTVAQSL
+920 TTQTVAQSL
-929 RPFPQFTSLGATGA
+929 RPFPQFTSLTATGA
-943 PLGKTWYDSLQLKG
+943 PLGKTWYDSLQLKA
-957 TKRFSHGL
+957 TKRLSHGIN
-965 DFTFTYTRSKE
+965 FTWTYTRSKE
-976 LQLGAEDYTGLGIIN
+976 LQLGAEDYTGLGVIN
-991 DVFNRDT
+991 DVFNRND

-1003 NSSRPNWMTL
+1003 ASSRPNWMTL
-1013 AANYTTPKLDQNRWL
+1013 AANYTTPHVSQNRWL
-1028 SAMVRDWTIGAVLQY
+1028 SFATKDWMLGAVLQY

-1053 SPTNN
+1053 SPNNN
-1058 NSATLLRGT
+1058 NSATLLRST

-1075 DPYLVDIN
+1075 PLYLVDIN
-1083 CHCYDPSQT
+1083 CHCYDPSKT

-1097 AAWTNTPSGQFS
+1097 AAWTDTPNGTFS

-1126 LASFGRVF
+1126 LASFGRTF
-1134 RVKERLSLQIRAEFN
+1134 RITERTSLAIRAEFN
-1149 NVFNRSLLLGGTVGT
+1149 NVFNRTLLLGATAGT
-1164 YINPNPGTSTTG
+1164 YVNPSTALNTP
-1176 GGLLGTIPARGPDGR
+1176 IKAGPDGR
-1191 YVSGFGT
+1191 YISGFGT

-1210 GTIVARL
+1210 GTLVARI